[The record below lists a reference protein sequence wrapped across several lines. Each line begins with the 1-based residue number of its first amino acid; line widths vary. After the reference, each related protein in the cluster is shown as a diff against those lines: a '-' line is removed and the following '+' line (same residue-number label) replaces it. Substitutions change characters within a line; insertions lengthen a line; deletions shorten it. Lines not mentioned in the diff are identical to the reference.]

1 MWFELKIEH
10 CEPNQVEEL
19 SEALENTGALSITL
33 TDKNDDPVLEP
44 EPGTTPL
51 WPEVVIKALFNDE
64 DEAKQSLKI
73 MQTQFPSLTLSVDEL
88 VEQDWER
95 VCLDEFK
102 PQHFGNNLWVCPS
115 WHDVPDENAVN
126 LILDPGLAFGTGTHP
141 TTSLCLQYLSDAD
154 LADKK
159 VIDFGCGSGILAIA
173 ALKLGA
179 KEAQAIDIDDQALIA
194 TQDNAGRNGINLNQL
209 KIGKADSL
217 ESPVDLLMAN
227 ILLSPLISL
236 KQNFKALLKS
246 EGSLVVSGLLKEQ
259 KAELIEAYQ
268 DSFSLKLEKDLDDW
282 SLLVFKPKS

>member
-33 TDKNDDPVLEP
+33 SDKNDDPVLEP

-73 MQTQFPSLTLSVDEL
+73 MQTQFPSLTLSIDEL

-115 WHDVPDENAVN
+115 WHDVPDESAVN

-154 LADKK
+154 LVGKK

-282 SLLVFKPKS
+282 SLLVFQPKS